1 MSADD
6 LQCFLSAFTRFYWG
20 LSLDSRWKDYEM
32 RKGFTREPQGDEPAT
47 RGKNYITRSG
57 LERLKDEH
65 RFLLTKERPAVTEV
79 VAWAASNG
87 DRSENAD
94 YQYGKRRLR
103 IDGRIRFLM
112 KRIEDA
118 EVVDPEA
125 PRAGQAAARAFFGAT
140 VRYANAAGAER
151 VVSIVGTDE
160 IDLNRN
166 HISWVSPLGRALMKS
181 AAGDSVVLQL
191 PGGTE
196 YLTVLEV
203 CYQRISVEP
212 FREPPGSEASAKR
225 LPRRR

>member
-1 MSADD
+1 MNADD
-6 LQCFLSAFTRFYWG
+6 LQCFLSAFIRVHWG
-20 LSLDSRWKDYEM
+20 HPLDSRWKDYEM
-32 RKGFTREPQGDEPAT
+32 REGFTRKLQGDEPAT
-47 RGKNYITRSG
+47 RGKNYITPSG
-57 LERLKDEH
+57 LQRLKDEH
-65 RFLLTKERPAVTEV
+65 RFLLTRERPAVTEV

-103 IDGRIRFLM
+103 QIDGRIRFLT
-112 KRIEDA
+112 KRIE
-118 EVVDPEA
+118 
-125 PRAGQAAARAFFGAT
+125 
-140 VRYANAAGAER
+140 AAGVSR

-203 CYQRISVEP
+203 CYERLSVEP
-212 FREPPGSEASAKR
+212 FREPPGSEASAKG